1 MDRDDYMEYV
11 VLRRLEA
18 LGKLDTRG
26 KRRLEQLRTLIGVSA
41 GKQTSTNGGTS
52 K

>member
-26 KRRLEQLRTLIGVSA
+26 RRRLGQLRELLETS
-41 GKQTSTNGGTS
+41 KQSNTRGGTS